1 MEKLLKKDCHFGWTD
16 ECQKSF
22 DTLKQK
28 MVTAPILV
36 FLDWNKV
43 FHVHVDASSI
53 ALGVVLAQ
61 SGTGDI
67 DHPLAFASRKLSIAE
82 VNYTTTEREGLAMVY
97 ALQKFRHYLLG
108 GHFKMFTDHS
118 ALKYLVNKPV
128 LGGEYAD
135 GFCCF
140 KNMILRS

>member
-1 MEKLLKKDCHFGWTD
+1 M
-16 ECQKSF
+16 SF

-28 MVTAPILV
+28 MVTVPILV
-36 FLDWNKV
+36 FPDWSKEL
-43 FHVHVDASSI
+43 HVLVDASSI
-53 ALGVVLAQ
+53 ALGTVLAQ
-61 SGTGDI
+61 PGEGDI
-67 DHPLAFASRKLSIAE
+67 DHPLAFASRKLSTTE

-97 ALQKFRHYLLG
+97 MLQKFHHYLLG

-128 LGGEYAD
+128 EYAD
-135 GFCCF
+135 GFCSF